1 MLLNQFDCIERIDQL
16 SLWKFY
22 IPLSNLERAGWVRH
36 WIEDPETVA
45 QHSISSAL
53 MVSQMF
59 RKEIEA
65 IGANIIILQDT
76 LLIHDIHEPRTEGK
90 DITPHD
96 NIDSKEKKRREME
109 AIQEILGDKPHLLN
123 LWLDFEEW
131 RTLEWRLAKE
141 IDKFQA
147 IFIARKYENK
157 YRILWLIE
165 EFYSNAVIKKQQITT
180 NFLVQAAVEIY
191 NNKTR

>member
-1 MLLNQFDCIERIDQL
+1 
-16 SLWKFY
+16 
-22 IPLSNLERAGWVRH
+22 
-36 WIEDPETVA
+36 
-45 QHSISSAL
+45 
-53 MVSQMF
+53 
-59 RKEIEA
+59 
-65 IGANIIILQDT
+65 
-76 LLIHDIHEPRTEGK
+76 
-90 DITPHD
+90 
-96 NIDSKEKKRREME
+96 ME

-147 IFIARKYENK
+147 IFMARGYEDK